1 MDTWKL
7 EIGPIVIRGEAHK
20 VQQFLQ
26 KILQCF
32 SFGLKLGKLN
42 G

>member
-7 EIGPIVIRGEAHK
+7 EIGPRVIRGEAHK

-26 KILQCF
+26 KNLQCF
-32 SFGLKLGKLN
+32 GFGLKLGKLN